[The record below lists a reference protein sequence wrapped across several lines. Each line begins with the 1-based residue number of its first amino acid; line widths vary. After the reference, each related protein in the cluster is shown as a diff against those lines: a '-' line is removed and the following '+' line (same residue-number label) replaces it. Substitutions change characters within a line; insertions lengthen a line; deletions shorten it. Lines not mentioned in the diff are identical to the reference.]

1 MATVSNPA
9 ATGDRYFVPAPSR
22 WPIRSAV
29 ALLFLVAGAALWMN
43 RGGLGPY
50 VLGIGL
56 AALVLILIGWFSDV
70 SGEGAQYNSQVD
82 RSIRWGM
89 AWLIVSEV
97 MVFASLFAALFYMR
111 VISLPDLAHGESA
124 MLWPGFAGGWPATGP
139 GLPGGVHAMAAKG
152 APTINTILLLCS
164 GAVITYAHH
173 AAQRGRQAHLVV
185 ALFITLALGVTFLYN
200 QSQEY
205 RHAITELNLT
215 LSQGAYGATF
225 FILTGLHGVHVGV
238 GALMVAV
245 MFVRAIQHKV
255 TARDHLGFD
264 MVTWYW
270 HFVGIVWLLLF
281 VVVYVL

>member
-1 MATVSNPA
+1 MATVSTPVA
-9 ATGDRYFVPAPSR
+9 PDERYFVPAASR

-29 ALLFLVAGAALWMN
+29 ALLFLVAGAAIWMN
-43 RGGLGPY
+43 RGGSGPY
-50 VLGIGL
+50 VLAIGL
-56 AALVLILIGWFSDV
+56 AALVLILFGWFSDV

-97 MVFASLFAALFYMR
+97 MVFASLFAALFYLR
-111 VISLPDLAHGESA
+111 AIALPDLAHGESSV
-124 MLWPGFAGGWPATGP
+124 LWPGFSGGWPATGP

-152 APTINTILLLCS
+152 APAINTILLLCS
-164 GAVITYAHH
+164 GAAITWAHH
-173 AAQRGRQAHLVV
+173 AANRGRQAQLVL

-205 RHAITELNLT
+205 RHAITALNLT

-225 FILTGLHGVHVGV
+225 YFLTGLHGVHVAV
-238 GALMVAV
+238 GATMVAV
-245 MFVRAIQHKV
+245 MLIRALLRRI
-255 TARDHLGFD
+255 TPRDHLGFD

-281 VVVYVL
+281 VVVYVI